1 MGKYNNEKNNPNL
14 IKKIAS
20 GRSLCSFIGPKVG
33 FENVVL
39 EFVEYDSNTYKKTK
53 EIDIYFP
60 IDEILGFC
68 QLVIDR
74 TVLKGIKADLAS
86 MQQRGLKYSDN
97 RTLFYRRGGGDE
109 EVRNDSNN
117 TKIKKCKFRE
127 FYIQASSNPKIKN
140 GLVLVAEKCDGYKD
154 EKGLINPMKGYPNKE
169 KVIVPLGYET
179 LFNTASLIQA
189 RITAFLTFCQMSGV
203 YERAQETNTEAVAE
217 QVADNTYIP
226 QEALNEAHTNA
237 EVYLQTVYEPINGQP
252 QGGVQAIDP
261 EQAFFDAH
269 NAQYS

>member
-74 TVLKGIKADLAS
+74 TVLKGIKADLTS

-109 EVRNDSNN
+109 EVRNDANN

-127 FYIQASSNPKIKN
+127 FYIQASSNPNIKN

-179 LFNTASLIQA
+179 LFNTACLIQA

-203 YERAQETNTEAVAE
+203 YERTQETNTEAVAD
-217 QVADNTYIP
+217 QMTDSSFY
-226 QEALNEAHTNA
+226 QEALNEAPTNA
-237 EVYLQTVYEPINGQP
+237 EMYIQTVYNPVPQQ
-252 QGGVQAIDP
+252 QGGIQAIDP
-261 EQAFFDAH
+261 EQAFFEAH

>member
-20 GRSLCSFIGPKVG
+20 GRALCSFIGPKVG

-60 IDEILGFC
+60 LDEILGFC
-68 QLVIDR
+68 QLIIDR

-97 RTLFYRRGGGDE
+97 RNLFYRRGGGDE
-109 EVRNDSNN
+109 TVWVDSNN
-117 TKIKKCKFRE
+117 KIKKCKFRE
-127 FYIQASSNPKIKN
+127 FYIQASSNPKLKN
-140 GLVLVAEKCDGYKD
+140 GLVFVAEKCDGFKD
-154 EKGLINPMKGYPNKE
+154 KTGLINPAKGYPNKE
-169 KVIVPLGYET
+169 KVIVPLDYET
-179 LFNTASLIQA
+179 LFNTACLIQS
-189 RITAFLTFCQMSGV
+189 RVNAFHVMCQMTGV
-203 YERAQETNTEAVAE
+203 YERAQGTNTEAVAE
-217 QVADNTYIP
+217 KIADYTNTT
-226 QEALNEAHTNA
+226 QEAPYEAPTNA
-237 EVYLQTVYEPINGQP
+237 EMYIQTVYEPAPDQN